1 MCEKCFNT
9 GQKKWQRM
17 EMENV
22 QQGKRTIKYNQAY
35 TIFIIFIYHH
45 AFKTIKKGNPSSD
58 PRFPMHLLQAMFG
71 SFDSV
76 GVNVSYVIYVI

>member
-1 MCEKCFNT
+1 ML
-9 GQKKWQRM
+9 QHRAKKWQRM

-45 AFKTIKKGNPSSD
+45 EKNIKNI
-58 PRFPMHLLQAMFG
+58 Q
-71 SFDSV
+71 
-76 GVNVSYVIYVI
+76 NIYI